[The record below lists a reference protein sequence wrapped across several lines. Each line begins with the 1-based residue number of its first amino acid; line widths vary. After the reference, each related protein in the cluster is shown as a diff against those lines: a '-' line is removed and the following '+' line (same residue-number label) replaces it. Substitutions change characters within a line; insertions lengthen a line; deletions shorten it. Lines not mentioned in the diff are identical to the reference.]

1 MGTEI
6 PMVVGRIELGRGER
20 SPRPHKPLNELKLTE
35 LVREIH
41 AKHQMIDYYTREGRE
56 ADLFMVLSDLESLT
70 HKAQIRLNEIR
81 FGKS

>member
-1 MGTEI
+1 M
-6 PMVVGRIELGRGER
+6 MQ
-20 SPRPHKPLNELKLTE
+20 
-35 LVREIH
+35 IH
-41 AKHQMIDYYTREGRE
+41 AKHQMLEYLTREGRE

>member
-1 MGTEI
+1 MGSTS
-6 PMVVGRIELGRGER
+6 PVVGGGEC

-35 LVREIH
+35 YLREIH

-56 ADLFMVLSDLESLT
+56 TELFMVLSDLESLT